1 MGERAFTTAIYLNFI
16 IYCHLPS
23 DLQWLQQKQVMGKRN
38 KQKQTNITGHDDLI
52 SLQINEMVKARSL
65 RIKNRF

>member
-1 MGERAFTTAIYLNFI
+1 METLTAAIYLNFT

-52 SLQINEMVKARSL
+52 SLQIK
-65 RIKNRF
+65 K